1 MADSN
6 TPAAL
11 GYRWPAE
18 WEPHAATWLAWP
30 HNRETWPGRLEGARR
45 AFVAMV
51 RALQPRESVCILVRE
66 EAMEENARRHLA
78 AGGVDADRNL
88 RFLEIPTNDAWLRDC
103 GPVFVVRNAATQAG
117 RRPARSEPKA
127 NEGRPLQGGPPQSLP
142 RVAIVNFDF
151 DSWGRKYPPWDRD
164 DAVPRRAA
172 ELLDL
177 PRFDAGLVLE
187 GGSID
192 GNGRGAILT
201 TESVL
206 LNPNRGAGRSR
217 EALER
222 VLAEFL
228 GATHGLWLAGGIEG
242 DDTDG
247 HVDDVARFVD
257 PGTVVAAVETDAA
270 DPNSGALSENLRRL
284 RAMRDQDGKPLT
296 LVPLPMP
303 PRLPPGGARRPASY
317 ANFYLANGAVLVPT
331 FGGPSD
337 ARALAVLA
345 ELLPAR
351 EVVGIPSAD
360 LLVGLGALHC
370 VTQQQPA

>member
-1 MADSN
+1 M
-6 TPAAL
+6 
-11 GYRWPAE
+11 
-18 WEPHAATWLAWP
+18 
-30 HNRETWPGRLEGARR
+30 
-45 AFVAMV
+45 
-51 RALQPRESVCILVRE
+51 
-66 EAMEENARRHLA
+66 
-78 AGGVDADRNL
+78 
-88 RFLEIPTNDAWLRDC
+88 
-103 GPVFVVRNAATQAG
+103 
-117 RRPARSEPKA
+117 
-127 NEGRPLQGGPPQSLP
+127 
-142 RVAIVNFDF
+142 NFDF

-228 GATHGLWLAGGIEG
+228 GATHVLWLAGGIEG

-257 PGTVVAAVETDAA
+257 AGTVVAAVEPDAA
-270 DPNSGALSENLRRL
+270 DPNSGPLSENLRRL

-296 LVPLPMP
+296 VVPLPMP
-303 PRLPPGGARRPASY
+303 PRLAPGGDRCPASY

-345 ELLPAR
+345 ELLPTR

-360 LLVGLGALHC
+360 LVVGLGALHC
-370 VTQQQPA
+370 ATQQQPA